1 MKIDLYARC
10 WNESDMLPF
19 FFLHYDK
26 LVQRYI
32 IYDDG
37 STDNSLEILRRNPK
51 VETRPMPPYSDPESR
66 IHSALALQET
76 CWRESRGTADWV
88 IVTDIDE
95 HLYHPQM
102 YQYLAQCRTR
112 GVTIIPALGY
122 QMLSAQFPKDKNV
135 LCHSLTKGACYS
147 LYSKLNIFS
156 PSEIEAVNYAPG
168 RHTAAPTGNVVLPNR
183 DELLLLHYHLLG
195 FERVRQRYAQF
206 LTRQRKTD
214 IAMGWGGQYSSSSDQ
229 FRTAWN
235 DVANQLVEISQPNL
249 KPWKTHEGPR
259 WWREHGELR
268 NPLDLAKRCR
278 TRVRAMTRKFKSGRS
293 VESQS
298 TLPLHREPESQNH
311 VSG

>member
-37 STDNSLEILRRNPK
+37 STDSSREILRLNPK
-51 VETRPMPPYSDPESR
+51 VELRPMPPYSDPESR

-76 CWRESRGTADWV
+76 CWKESRGSADWV

-102 YQYLAQCRTR
+102 YQYLAHCRAR

-122 QMLSAQFPKDKNV
+122 QMLSERFPENKNL
-135 LCHSLTKGACYS
+135 LCQSLTKGACYS

-168 RHTAAPTGNVVLPNR
+168 RHTATPTGHVVLPTR
-183 DELLLLHYHLLG
+183 DELLLLHYHLLD
-195 FERVRQRYAQF
+195 FERVRKRYAQF

-214 IAMGWGGQYSSSSDQ
+214 IAMGWGGQYSSSSKQ
-229 FRTAWN
+229 LRTAWN
-235 DVANQLVEISQPNL
+235 GVADQLVDISRPNL
-249 KPWKTHEGPR
+249 RPWKTHEGPR
-259 WWREHGELR
+259 WWRKPAGLR
-268 NPLDLAKRCR
+268 KPLDLAKRCQ
-278 TRVRAMTRKFKSGRS
+278 TRVRAMTRKFKNGRS

-298 TLPLHREPESQNH
+298 TLPLNREPES
-311 VSG
+311 